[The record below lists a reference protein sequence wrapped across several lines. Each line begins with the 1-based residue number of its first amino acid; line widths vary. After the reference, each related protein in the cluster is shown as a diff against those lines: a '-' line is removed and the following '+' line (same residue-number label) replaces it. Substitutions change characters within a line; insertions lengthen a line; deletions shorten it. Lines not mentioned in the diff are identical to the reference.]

1 MGKEHRHK
9 LTKAVCAAML
19 KKELRGEWLRKDRL
33 TNDPSAALDEEG
45 WKENEGVHDGLV
57 RTIELIIA
65 AGRGMIEPDFTVL
78 SY

>member
-1 MGKEHRHK
+1 
-9 LTKAVCAAML
+9 ML